1 MKITAL
7 KSKAQVEKYFA
18 EYYAS
23 KNSSQFKLEW
33 GGKLAEEMVLQ
44 GQVDKKTFVDLL
56 EGSLDGQKLA
66 KNKVRVAYDC
76 DFSVDKSVSCLIAY
90 TKNEQLRNELLDA
103 FQDEVKQ
110 CMVEAEKLIGKQ
122 AGSAETRHFEKTG
135 KGIWASVLHPTNR
148 LGEPHF
154 HVHNVLLNLTK
165 DKDGNFRSL
174 EKTVMVGFSGLAH
187 ERIRNKIESVLAKN
201 GIGFARG
208 EKNEIKIDGISDQFL
223 DSKSNRK
230 RQIDQYLKR
239 NFGVGYEQAS
249 FAQKEEATKKSRNN
263 KKEESVENAFIRF
276 KSDFDALEVVSQVK
290 SGVELK
296 NRPSLNESVDFV
308 TAKFFERDSVLT
320 KNDLIKE
327 VLRRAKGQFSAEDVM
342 QEIDK
347 RIKQKTLVA
356 SKKTELEQILLTT
369 KDRYEKEAY
378 IKDCVL
384 SGKGMAT
391 KILKNKQETAQFLKA
406 NESFSKEQKIAA
418 IKLLTSRD
426 RVVAV
431 QGVAGAG
438 KTFLLSPVVQEMQKN
453 GYQVVGLGPSWASV
467 HALSEAKTEGMTL
480 QSFVLNSKKRE
491 MLENGKTVIFLDE
504 SSLADTDSLYAL
516 NKIAEKNDYR
526 ICYIG
531 DRKQLESVSAGGLF
545 SYLQNKKLIDT
556 AKIEES
562 QRQKNAERHIAES
575 INLLRKDPSQAFK
588 KLDDKNLIF
597 ETKNIA
603 TIAAQKYFS
612 KNENALIVTNS
623 NSDRK
628 EINEKIKNELIKKNK
643 LNNYFQTKLFVS
655 NNLTEIEKSNLSKLY
670 EEKKWENNY
679 LKFNRNYKS
688 LDIKKDEILLISKIE
703 NGRVFVSKDNN
714 LIDVTDCKKI
724 DVGNLENKKIFENQ
738 KIMVTGNANIE
749 KGLKNKDVLTVKK
762 IENENIILENKNK
775 KEFILSKKEIMEMDD
790 GYALTVHS
798 SQGLTAQNTIAALKS
813 NSDSRLAYV
822 AMSRTKEGLEVVT
835 DNKAELS
842 KNVEFESKK
851 LTGIEAIQEQ
861 KIENKINVKKDF
873 EKELKIEK
881 SVDETRLEMDFG
893 I

>member
-7 KSKAQVEKYFA
+7 KSKQQVEKYFA

-33 GGKLAEEMVLQ
+33 GGKLAEEMGLS

-56 EGSLDGQKLA
+56 EGTMNGQKLA
-66 KNKVRVAYDC
+66 KNKIRVAYDC

-90 TKNEQLRNELLDA
+90 TKNEELRNELLKA
-103 FQDEVKQ
+103 FEDEVKQ
-110 CMVEAEKLIGKQ
+110 CMSEAEKLIGKQ
-122 AGSAETRHFEKTG
+122 TGSAETRHFEKTG
-135 KGIWASVLHPTNR
+135 VGIWASVLHPTNR

-174 EKTVMVGFSGLAH
+174 EKTAMTSFSGLAH
-187 ERIRNKIESVLAKN
+187 ERIRNRIESVLAKN
-201 GIGFARG
+201 GIGFSRG
-208 EKNEIKIDGISDQFL
+208 EKNEIKISGISDEFL

-276 KSDFDALEVVSQVK
+276 KSDSYALEVVSQVK
-290 SGVELK
+290 SGAERKKQV
-296 NRPSLNESVDFV
+296 SLSESVDF
-308 TAKFFERDSVLT
+308 TIAKFFERDSVIT
-320 KNDLIKE
+320 KNDIVKE
-327 VLRRAKGQFSAEDVM
+327 VLRKAKGQFNADDVAK
-342 QEIDK
+342 EIDK

-369 KDRYEKEAY
+369 KERLEKEAY

-384 SGKGMAT
+384 SGKGMVT
-391 KILKNKQETAQFLKA
+391 KILKNKEETAQFLSK
-406 NESFSKEQKIAA
+406 NEAFSKEQKIAA
-418 IKLLTSRD
+418 IKLLTSKD
-426 RVVAV
+426 RIMAV

-438 KTFLLSPVVQEMQKN
+438 KTFLLSPVVQEMQKK

-467 HALSEAKTEGMTL
+467 HALGEAGTTGLTL
-480 QSFVLNSKKRE
+480 QSFVLSAKKRE
-491 MLENGKTVIFLDE
+491 DLKNGKTVIFLDE

-516 NKIAEKNDYR
+516 NRIAEKNNYR

-562 QRQKNAERHIAES
+562 QRQKKAERHVAEAIS
-575 INLLRKDPSQAFK
+575 MLRKDPSQAFK
-588 KLDDKNLIF
+588 KLEQNNLIF

-603 TIAAQKYFS
+603 QIAAQKYFS

-655 NNLTEIEKSNLSKLY
+655 QNLTEVEKSNLSRLY

-688 LDIKKDEILLISKIE
+688 LDIKKDEILPISKIE

-724 DVGNLENKKIFENQ
+724 DVGTLENKKIFENQ

-749 KGLKNKDVLTVKK
+749 KGLKNKDVLTVEK
-762 IENENIILENKNK
+762 IENEKIILKNKNGINF
-775 KEFILSKKEIMEMDD
+775 ELNKKEIMEMDD

-798 SQGLTAQNTIAALKS
+798 SQGLTAQNTICALKS

-822 AMSRTKEGLEVVT
+822 AMSRTKEGLEVIT
-835 DNKAELS
+835 DNKTELA

-851 LTGIEAIQEQ
+851 LTGIEAMQVQ

-881 SVDETRLEMDFG
+881 SIDETGLEIGFE